1 MCKKCSFCKKVNTYI
16 FGILYSLD
24 QLGNAILGGN
34 PDQTISGRL
43 GIMKLHGSKFACYV
57 CKVLDFIFREPNH
70 CENSIERDR
79 LGIQTFYLNEEKEAI
94 DRYKERIKYKFDE
107 ESEHERSRY
116 KSEEDR

>member
-1 MCKKCSFCKKVNTYI
+1 MGCKFCKKVNTYI

-43 GIMKLHGSKFACYV
+43 GIMKLNNSKFACYF

-79 LGIQTFYLNEEKEAI
+79 LGVQAFYLEKEKEAI
-94 DRYKERIKYKFDE
+94 KNYKEKINHEYDAE
-107 ESEHERSRY
+107 PEDERSRY
-116 KSEEDR
+116 KTEEDR